1 MSASTRR
8 KVNKTSSK
16 LPTGEIKLNGKVHK
30 RNLGVTLFGLNHLSV
45 INLQRKYLE
54 FRMTEEIR

>member
-30 RNLGVTLFGLNHLSV
+30 RKLSWSYV
-45 INLQRKYLE
+45 VWAQPPQCDQFAEKI
-54 FRMTEEIR
+54 FRI